1 MTANL
6 KEVRELLL
14 WETDHMVRDSII
26 NRKAFIAGILGAG
39 CFVATAILLPRL
51 AAAQVDKVRASMAA
65 LKAKTAKLGVPRIE
79 GTEAV
84 AGKDVP
90 ALYFGTTKMNN
101 NFDVVDE
108 VVKENGGT
116 ATLFVKAGEQYVRV
130 ATNVKKAD
138 GSRAIGTILDPNG
151 PVIAVINKGEAYYGD
166 ATILGKPYVTGYD
179 PIRDASGSM
188 IGIYYVGYLKG

>member
-1 MTANL
+1 M
-6 KEVRELLL
+6 
-14 WETDHMVRDSII
+14 DRDSFI
-26 NRKAFIAGILGAG
+26 NRRTFIVSILVAG
-39 CFVATAILLPRL
+39 CFVATATLSPRF
-51 AAAQVDKVRASMAA
+51 ADAQSDKVQASMAA
-65 LKAKTAKLGVPRIE
+65 LKAKTAKLGAPRIE

-90 ALYFGTTKMNN
+90 GLYFGTTKMNN

-116 ATLFVKAGEQYVRV
+116 ATLFVKAGDQYVRV

-138 GSRAIGTILDPNG
+138 GSRAIGTVLDPNG
-151 PVIAVINKGEAYYGD
+151 PVIAVIRKGEAYYGD

-179 PIRDASGSM
+179 PIRDASGSV

>member
-1 MTANL
+1 MIENL
-6 KEVRELLL
+6 TELHELLL
-14 WETDHMVRDSII
+14 EADHMDRDSFI
-26 NRKAFIAGILGAG
+26 NRKTFIVGILGAG
-39 CFVATAILLPRL
+39 CFVATATLLPRL
-51 AAAQVDKVRASMAA
+51 VVAQSDKVQASMIA
-65 LKAKTAKLGVPRIE
+65 LKAKTAKLGAPKIE
-79 GTEAV
+79 GTETV
-84 AGKDVP
+84 AGKEVP

-116 ATLFVKAGEQYVRV
+116 ATLFVKAGDQYVRV

-151 PVIAVINKGEAYYGD
+151 PVIAVIRKGEAYYGD

-179 PIRDASGSM
+179 PIRDASGSV

>member
-1 MTANL
+1 MDRYNFLDRRT
-6 KEVRELLL
+6 V
-14 WETDHMVRDSII
+14 I
-26 NRKAFIAGILGAG
+26 FGILGAG
-39 CFVATAILLPRL
+39 CSIATATLLPH
-51 AAAQVDKVRASMAA
+51 AAYAQTDKVQASMAT
-65 LKAKTAKLGVPRIE
+65 LKAKTAKLGPPKIE

-116 ATLFVKAGEQYVRV
+116 ATLFVKAGDEYVRV

-138 GSRAIGTILDPNG
+138 GSRAIGTILDPKG
-151 PVIAVINKGEAYYGD
+151 PVIVVIRKGEGYYGD

-179 PIRDASGSM
+179 PIRDASGNV